1 MREIEKRPFAAHAR
15 HTAARY
21 AALALSLALLIA
33 LPLPALAAAHDT
45 ATVDKIADVLSVFV
59 IIAVPIVGVGLF
71 LMVHVLPEKIAERRH
86 HPQKDAITTL
96 CLLSLAFGGMLW
108 PLAWLWA
115 FTKPIGHKMAYG
127 TDKSDTYYHE
137 RGRELDDRSAQ
148 GEDVEEEV
156 RQLLRELDAM
166 DAQHPLSDGLKK
178 LRRNLTDFQDIKQK
192 PAEADRP
199 VEADRPAETDKPA
212 ETD

>member
-1 MREIEKRPFAAHAR
+1 MRGIENRPWVAHAR
-15 HTAARY
+15 RNAARH
-21 AALALSLALLIA
+21 AALALSLLAA
-33 LPLPALAAAHDT
+33 LPVPALAAAHDT
-45 ATVDKIADVLSVFV
+45 ATVDRIADYLSVFV
-59 IIAVPIVGVGLF
+59 IIAVPIIGVGLF

-137 RGRELDDRSAQ
+137 RGRDLDDRIAQ
-148 GEDVEEEV
+148 GEDVEEDV
-156 RQLLRELDAM
+156 RQLLRELDSM
-166 DAQHPLSDGLKK
+166 DARHPLSDGLKK
-178 LRRNLTDFQDIKQK
+178 LRRNLTDFRDNK
-192 PAEADRP
+192 PEPPRAEEPAQIEKP
-199 VEADRPAETDKPA
+199 VESDKPA

>member
-1 MREIEKRPFAAHAR
+1 MRGIENRPWVAHAR
-15 HTAARY
+15 RNAARH
-21 AALALSLALLIA
+21 AALALSLLAA
-33 LPLPALAAAHDT
+33 LPVPALAAAHDT
-45 ATVDKIADVLSVFV
+45 ATVDRIADYLSVFV

-137 RGRELDDRSAQ
+137 RGRDLDDRIAQ
-148 GEDVEEEV
+148 GEDVEEDV
-156 RQLLRELDAM
+156 RQLLRELDSM
-166 DAQHPLSDGLKK
+166 DARHPLSDGLKK
-178 LRRNLTDFQDIKQK
+178 LRRNLTDFRDNK
-192 PAEADRP
+192 PEPPRAEEPAQVEKP
-199 VEADRPAETDKPA
+199 VESDKPA

>member
-1 MREIEKRPFAAHAR
+1 MRGIENRPWVAHAR
-15 HTAARY
+15 HNAARCT
-21 AALALSLALLIA
+21 ALALSLLAA
-33 LPLPALAAAHDT
+33 LPVPALAAAHDT
-45 ATVDKIADVLSVFV
+45 ATVDRIADYLSVFV

-137 RGRELDDRSAQ
+137 RGRDLDDRIAQ
-148 GEDVEEEV
+148 GEDVEEDV
-156 RQLLRELDAM
+156 RQLLRELDSM
-166 DAQHPLSDGLKK
+166 DARHPLSDGLKK
-178 LRRNLTDFQDIKQK
+178 LRRNLTDFRDNK
-192 PAEADRP
+192 PEPPRAEEPAQIEKP
-199 VEADRPAETDKPA
+199 VESDKPA